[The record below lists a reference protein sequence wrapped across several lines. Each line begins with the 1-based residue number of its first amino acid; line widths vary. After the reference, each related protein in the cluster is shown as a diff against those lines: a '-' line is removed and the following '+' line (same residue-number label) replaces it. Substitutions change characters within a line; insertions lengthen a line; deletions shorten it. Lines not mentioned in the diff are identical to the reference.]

1 MKKLL
6 IFFILIYTFGCLS
19 IRDQGTEITNIN
31 CPRVFF
37 SAENNVY
44 IDGET
49 NNFDLEKINF
59 KASLNNYRYTKA
71 CTSDLNY
78 NYYNLDLLII
88 TEPINPK
95 NKNINIP
102 VFVLIYDLDNKLIDK
117 QFFRINDNLNYSEEM
132 TDYQINEVISNLKII
147 SGKDKTVSSIT
158 VGFVNMAK
166 D

>member
-1 MKKLL
+1 M
-6 IFFILIYTFGCLS
+6 
-19 IRDQGTEITNIN
+19 
-31 CPRVFF
+31 
-37 SAENNVY
+37 
-44 IDGET
+44 
-49 NNFDLEKINF
+49 
-59 KASLNNYRYTKA
+59 
-71 CTSDLNY
+71 
-78 NYYNLDLLII
+78 LII

-95 NKNINIP
+95 NKKINIP